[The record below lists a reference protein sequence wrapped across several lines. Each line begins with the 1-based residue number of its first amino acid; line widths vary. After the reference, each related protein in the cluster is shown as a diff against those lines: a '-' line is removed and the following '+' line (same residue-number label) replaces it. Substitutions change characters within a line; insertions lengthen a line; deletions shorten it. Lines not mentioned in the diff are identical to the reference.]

1 MNFEQ
6 KNSPRAWFLA
16 ARPKTL
22 TGAAVPVMIG
32 ASLAIA
38 DTACHISW
46 TAALLCLLFAF
57 IMQIDA
63 NFVNDYFDF
72 QKGTDDEQRLG
83 PKRACAQ
90 GWVTPRAM
98 RLAIV
103 LTTLLACAV
112 GLPLVLFGGWPMVA
126 VGALCVVFCFLYTTH
141 LSYLGWGDLL
151 VLIFFGFIP
160 VVFTHYVM
168 TDGAWCIPLLIAS
181 FAMGLATD
189 NLLMVNNYHD
199 RHQDLLSG
207 KRTIIV
213 RIIEAQL
220 KRLGKAEGQKRGEG
234 ICRIIYLS
242 LGIIATF
249 LGIIAR
255 VLLPS
260 HPMLAS
266 LPHTQSVITH
276 LLLIYLVL
284 HAHTYRQLCTLD
296 GRDLNQILGINDV
309 AL

>member
-1 MNFEQ
+1 MNNEL

-72 QKGTDDEQRLG
+72 MKGTDDEQRLG

-98 RLAIV
+98 RLAIA

-126 VGALCVVFCFLYTTH
+126 VGALCVAFCFLYTTH
-141 LSYLGWGDLL
+141 LSYVGMGDLL
-151 VLIFFGFIP
+151 VLLFFGLVP
-160 VVFTHYVM
+160 VSLTYYLALPGEHQTVTWECLVAALACGLVID
-168 TDGAWCIPLLIAS
+168 TLLV
-181 FAMGLATD
+181 
-189 NLLMVNNYHD
+189 VNNYRDIDND
-199 RHQDLLSG
+199 RRTG
-207 KRTIIV
+207 KRTLIV
-213 RIIEAQL
+213 AIGAKGGRAL
-220 KRLGKAEGQKRGEG
+220 
-234 ICRIIYLS
+234 YLS
-242 LGIIATF
+242 LGIVACL
-249 LGIIAR
+249 LGCAFCFFGHLWAF
-255 VLLPS
+255 LLP
-260 HPMLAS
+260 LAVY
-266 LPHTQSVITH
+266 LPLHISAFLAMKRINKGAA
-276 LLLIYLVL
+276 LNGVL
-284 HAHTYRQLCTLD
+284 GQTARNMFVYGLS
-296 GRDLNQILGINDV
+296 V
-309 AL
+309 ALGFLLSLVG